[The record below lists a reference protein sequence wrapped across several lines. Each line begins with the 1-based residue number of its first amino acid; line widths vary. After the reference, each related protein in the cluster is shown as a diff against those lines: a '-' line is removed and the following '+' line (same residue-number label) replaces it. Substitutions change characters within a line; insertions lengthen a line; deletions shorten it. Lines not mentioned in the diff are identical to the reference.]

1 MIYRLIISV
10 ISMLAV
16 MRVGYLNW
24 AAGNAGTKQW
34 PAIVISGGIA
44 MVTYS
49 LTTMFIKAF

>member
-16 MRVGYLNW
+16 MRAGYLNW